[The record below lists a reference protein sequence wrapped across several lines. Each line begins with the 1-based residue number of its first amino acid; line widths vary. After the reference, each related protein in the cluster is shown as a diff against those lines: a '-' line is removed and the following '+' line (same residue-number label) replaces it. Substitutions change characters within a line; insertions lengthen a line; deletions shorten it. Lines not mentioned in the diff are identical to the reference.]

1 MLNAIFY
8 GLDLKDLPDYP
19 QQVYRVTTD
28 DIQRVSQ
35 AYPRVRAGWRLCWSA
50 TPPSSSPGLK
60 KAGFDNYE
68 LVKLDE
74 LDLTAVNLKHVRR
87 ADAAPGTSPPAR

>member
-1 MLNAIFY
+1 M
-8 GLDLKDLPDYP
+8 
-19 QQVYRVTTD
+19 
-28 DIQRVSQ
+28 
-35 AYPRVRAGWRLCWSA
+35 
-50 TPPSSSPGLK
+50 TPPSSSPQLK

-87 ADAAPGTSPPAR
+87 AADAAPGTSPPAR